1 MALLFHFGWNM
12 STAIGRMLSGA
23 CVAEGFARDRSRCGS
38 RDCIIQSGVR
48 SFWQAVRLGMTL
60 VIALKGRDMVR
71 YDNALGLR
79 GLSWCFALTPC
90 LHTLSLT
97 PCPHTLSPHLVSTL
111 CRLKRGRGGRGRERT
126 IRIPPALHAYPL
138 SSGDNATRPLHP
150 FPPQSIIR
158 SSIQGCQHELSCP

>member
-1 MALLFHFGWNM
+1 M
-12 STAIGRMLSGA
+12 SCFAGA
-23 CVAEGFARDRSRCGS
+23 CVAEGFALNRSRCGGCDWFFDRMTGFPAS
-38 RDCIIQSGVR
+38 RVHTCRVCR
-48 SFWQAVRLGMTL
+48 RVVRLGMTL

-71 YDNALGLR
+71 CDNSLGLR